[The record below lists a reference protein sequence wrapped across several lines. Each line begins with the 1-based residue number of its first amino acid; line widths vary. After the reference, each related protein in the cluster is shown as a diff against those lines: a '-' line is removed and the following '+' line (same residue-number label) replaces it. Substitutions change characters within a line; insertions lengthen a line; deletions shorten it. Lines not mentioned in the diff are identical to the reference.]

1 MGKSGSANAAVLKKE
16 KAVEKAEL
24 EKSRVNKVA
33 SLEKSKGN
41 KQVSPGKIK
50 DNKPPSFEKS
60 KGYRQVMQWLKSGK
74 KKPFK
79 FQTDAWAYYA
89 EGYSGLV
96 NAPTGFGKTFS
107 LFLAVVID
115 ELNKKADLEATGT
128 EHKTAGKAT
137 KKRQVTGLKL
147 IWITPLRS
155 LAKDLARAMRE
166 VCEELQL
173 DWTVGVRNGDTPQS
187 EKLKQKKQM
196 PEVLIITPES
206 MHLLL
211 AQKSTFNYFEQLQ
224 CIVADEWHELL
235 GSKRGV
241 MAELAISRIK
251 GLIYAQHPER
261 LLRIW
266 GISATIGNIEQALDV
281 LVPYENVLKTI
292 IKANIEKKIVIKS
305 IMPDHIDMLP
315 WAGHLGHKLAHKLLP
330 IIRKSKTTLI
340 FTNTRGQ
347 AELWYQTLL
356 AKDEDL
362 AGLLAIH
369 HGSIDH
375 ELRNWIE
382 DSIHTGALKAVV
394 STSSL
399 DLGVDFKPV
408 DTVVQIGSPKG
419 VARFLQRAGRS
430 GHSPYETSKIY
441 FLPTHAL
448 ELVEA
453 AAIKEAARTQDIE
466 SREPVVMSFDVL
478 IQYLVTLAVG
488 DGFDDE
494 QVFFEVK
501 QTHAFREL
509 LPQEWSWVMQFITTG
524 GDSLT
529 AYNEFS
535 KVSKVDGLWKV
546 ESRQIALRHRLHI
559 GTIVSDAMIKV
570 KYLTGGFVGMVE
582 ESFVSK
588 MKPGSNFTL
597 AGRVLE
603 FIMIKEMMVLV
614 RKSKQK
620 TAMSPSWMG
629 GRISLTANLGA
640 ILRKKYNETLYKQ
653 HDDEELDFI
662 LPLFQRQAKVSHV
675 PKDDEF
681 LIELINTK
689 DGYHFFSYPF
699 EGRQVHEIMASLI
712 AYRLGR
718 LKPITFSIAMNE
730 YGFELLIPLDEEN
743 IKSLFTPDDL
753 SADIVASIN
762 ATEMARRKF
771 RDIACISG
779 LVFQGYPG
787 KYVANKHLQSSAAL
801 FFNVFSDYDKHNLL
815 LRQAY
820 DEAFYQQIEEPRLA
834 AALRRIQASKVII
847 VKTDSYTPLCFPIK
861 VDSLR
866 DNMSSE
872 ELSQRIERMTAEA
885 EKKNTRKKNDR

>member
-1 MGKSGSANAAVLKKE
+1 MKMGIE
-16 KAVEKAEL
+16 
-24 EKSRVNKVA
+24 R
-33 SLEKSKGN
+33 
-41 KQVSPGKIK
+41 
-50 DNKPPSFEKS
+50 S
-60 KGYRQVMQWLKSGK
+60 KGYKQVMKWLKSSG

-79 FQTDAWAYYA
+79 FQIDAWQYYA

-107 LFLAVVID
+107 LFLAVAID
-115 ELNKKADLEATGT
+115 ELNKIDELEKSAKAQKGAKKKLKA
-128 EHKTAGKAT
+128 AG
-137 KKRQVTGLKL
+137 GLKL

-155 LAKDLARAMRE
+155 LAKDLSRAMTE
-166 VCEELQL
+166 VCRELQL
-173 DWTVGVRNGDTPQS
+173 NWQIGVRNGDTSQN

-206 MHLLL
+206 IHLLL
-211 AQKSTFNYFEQLQ
+211 AQKSTFNYFEHLQ

-241 MAELAISRIK
+241 MTELAISRIK
-251 GLIYAQHPER
+251 GLINEQNPER

-266 GISATIGNIEQALDV
+266 GISATIGNIEQALEV
-281 LVPYENVLKTI
+281 LVPYDDLPKTI
-292 IKANIEKKIVIKS
+292 IKADTEKKIVIKS
-305 IMPDHIDMLP
+305 ILPEHIDMLP
-315 WAGHLGHKLAHKLLP
+315 WAGHLGHKLADKLLP
-330 IIRKSKTTLI
+330 IIYKSKTTLI

-347 AELWYQTLL
+347 AEMWYQTLL
-356 AKDEDL
+356 AKDENL
-362 AGLLAIH
+362 AGQLAIH
-369 HGSIDH
+369 HGSIGF

-382 DSIHTGALKAVV
+382 DSIHSGVLKAVV

-430 GHSPYETSKIY
+430 SHSPYETSKIY

-453 AAIKEAARTQDIE
+453 AAIKEAAKTQNIE
-466 SREPVVMSFDVL
+466 SREPIVMAFDTL

-488 DGFDDE
+488 DGFDD
-494 QVFFEVK
+494 VKIFAEVK
-501 QTHAFREL
+501 QTYAFREL
-509 LPQEWSWVMQFITTG
+509 LTEEWAWIMRFITTG
-524 GDSLT
+524 GESLT
-529 AYNEFS
+529 AYTEFN
-535 KVSKVDGLWKV
+535 KVSTVDGLWKV
-546 ESRQIALRHRLHI
+546 ESRQIAMRHRLHI
-559 GTIVSDAMIKV
+559 GTIVSDAMVKV
-570 KYLTGGFVGMVE
+570 KYISGGFIGMVE
-582 ESFVSK
+582 ESFVSR
-588 MKPGSNFTL
+588 MKTGTNFTL

-603 FIMIKEMMVLV
+603 FVMMKDMMVLV

-629 GRISLTANLGA
+629 GRMSLSANLGV

-653 HDDEELDFI
+653 HDDEELDMV

-681 LIELINTK
+681 LIELINTR
-689 DGYHFFSYPF
+689 DGYHLFAYPF

-718 LKPITFSIAMNE
+718 IKPISFSIAMND
-730 YGFELLIPLDEEN
+730 YGFELLSEQPIPLVEEN
-743 IKSLFTPDDL
+743 TKALFTPENLSDD
-753 SADIVASIN
+753 IIASIN

-834 AALRRIQASKVII
+834 AALHRIQASSIVV
-847 VKTDSYTPLCFPIK
+847 VKTESYTPLCFPIK

-885 EKKNTRKKNDR
+885 EKKF

>member
-1 MGKSGSANAAVLKKE
+1 MGIE
-16 KAVEKAEL
+16 T
-24 EKSRVNKVA
+24 
-33 SLEKSKGN
+33 
-41 KQVSPGKIK
+41 
-50 DNKPPSFEKS
+50 S
-60 KGYRQVMQWLKSGK
+60 KGYKSVMKWLRTSR
-74 KKPFK
+74 KKPFQ
-79 FQTDAWAYYA
+79 FQTDAWQYYA

-107 LFLAVVID
+107 LFLAVIID
-115 ELNKKADLEATGT
+115 ELNTRAEFDDAQK
-128 EHKTAGKAT
+128 KTATAKTKKSAAKAT
-137 KKRQVTGLKL
+137 KLPTGLKL
-147 IWITPLRS
+147 IWVTPLRS
-155 LAKDLARAMRE
+155 LAKDLARAMTE
-166 VCEELQL
+166 VCKELEL
-173 DWTVGVRNGDTPQS
+173 DWQVGVRNGDTSQS
-187 EKLKQKKQM
+187 DKLKQKKQM

-206 MHLLL
+206 IHLLL
-211 AQKSTFNYFEQLQ
+211 AQKSTFNYFEHLQ

-235 GSKRGV
+235 GTKRGV

-251 GLIYAQHPER
+251 GLISQNNPER

-266 GISATIGNIEQALDV
+266 GISATIGNIDQALDV
-281 LVPYENVLKTI
+281 LVPYTDLLKTV
-292 IKANIEKKIVIKS
+292 IKADMEKKIIIKS
-305 IMPDHIDMLP
+305 ILPDHIDMLP
-315 WAGHLGHKLAHKLLP
+315 WAGHLGHKLADKLLP
-330 IIRKSKTTLI
+330 IIYKSKTTLI

-347 AELWYQTLL
+347 AEMWYQTLL
-356 AKDEDL
+356 AKDENL
-362 AGLLAIH
+362 AGQLAIH
-369 HGSIDH
+369 HGSIDF

-382 DSIHTGALKAVV
+382 DSIHSGVLKAVV

-399 DLGVDFKPV
+399 DLGVDFKPL

-453 AAIKEAARTQDIE
+453 AAIKEAARTQNIE
-466 SREPVVMSFDVL
+466 SREPIVMAFDTL

-494 QVFFEVK
+494 TIFKEVK

-509 LPQEWSWVMQFITTG
+509 LPEEWSWIMQFITTG

-546 ESRQIALRHRLHI
+546 ESRQIAMRHRLHI
-559 GTIVSDAMIKV
+559 GTIVSDAMVKV
-570 KYLTGGFVGMVE
+570 KYLSGGFVGMVE
-582 ESFVSK
+582 ESFVSR
-588 MKPGSNFTL
+588 MKPGTSFTL

-603 FIMIKEMMVLV
+603 FIMIKDMMVLV

-640 ILRKKYNETLYKQ
+640 ILRKKYNETLYQ
-653 HDDEELDFI
+653 EHDDEELDII

-689 DGYHFFSYPF
+689 DGYHFFAYPF

-718 LKPITFSIAMNE
+718 LKPISFSIAMND
-730 YGFELLIPLDEEN
+730 YGFELLSEQPIPLDEEN
-743 IKSLFTPDDL
+743 IKALFSPENL
-753 SADIVASIN
+753 SNDIIASIN

-834 AALRRIQASKVII
+834 AALNRIQVSKVII

-872 ELSQRIERMTAEA
+872 ELSQRIERMTADA
-885 EKKNTRKKNDR
+885 EKKSLKKKNER

>member
-1 MGKSGSANAAVLKKE
+1 MK
-16 KAVEKAEL
+16 L
-24 EKSRVNKVA
+24 EN
-33 SLEKSKGN
+33 
-41 KQVSPGKIK
+41 
-50 DNKPPSFEKS
+50 S
-60 KGYRQVMQWLKSGK
+60 KGYKKVIKWLKTSK

-79 FQTDAWAYYA
+79 FQTDAWQYYA

-115 ELNKKADLEATGT
+115 EINRLEAVPKSTS
-128 EHKTAGKAT
+128 
-137 KKRQVTGLKL
+137 KKKQSKRKPAGLKL

-166 VCEELQL
+166 VCRELEL
-173 DWTVGVRNGDTPQS
+173 DWHIGVRNGDTPQS

-206 MHLLL
+206 IHLLL
-211 AQKSTFNYFEQLQ
+211 AQKNTHTYFVSLQ

-241 MAELAISRIK
+241 MTELGISRIK
-251 GLIYAQHPER
+251 GLLAERHPER

-266 GISATIGNIEQALDV
+266 GISATVGNMEQAMEV
-281 LVPYENVLKTI
+281 LVPYPNLLKTI
-292 IKANIEKKIVIKS
+292 IKADIEKKIDIRSVL
-305 IMPDHIDMLP
+305 PDHIDMLP

-330 IIRKSKTTLI
+330 IIYKSKTTLI

-356 AKDEDL
+356 ALDENL

-382 DSIHTGALKAVV
+382 DALHSGTLKAVI

-430 GHSPYETSKIY
+430 GHSPYETSVIY

-453 AAIKEAARTQDIE
+453 AAIKEAAKTQNIE
-466 SREPVVMSFDVL
+466 SREPVVMAFDVL

-488 DGFDDE
+488 DGFDDTKL
-494 QVFFEVK
+494 FFEVK
-501 QTHAFREL
+501 QTHAFTEL
-509 LPQEWSWVMQFITTG
+509 LPQEWKWIMQFITTG

-529 AYNEFS
+529 AYDEFS
-535 KVSKVDGLWKV
+535 KVNLVEGLWKV
-546 ESRQIALRHRLHI
+546 ESRQMAMRHRLHI
-559 GTIVSDAMIKV
+559 GTIVSDPMLKV
-570 KYLTGGFVGMVE
+570 KFITGGYIGMVE
-582 ESFVSK
+582 ESFISR
-588 MKPGSNFTL
+588 MKIGSSFTL
-597 AGRVLE
+597 AGRVLD
-603 FIMIKEMMVLV
+603 FVMVKEMTVLV
-614 RKSKQK
+614 RKSKLK
-620 TAMSPSWMG
+620 RAITPSWMG
-629 GRISLTANLGA
+629 GRMSLTANLGS
-640 ILRKKYNETLYKQ
+640 ILRKKYNETLDKSHQ
-653 HDDEELDFI
+653 DIELDFI
-662 LPLFQRQAKVSHV
+662 YPLFERQAKISHV

-681 LIELINTK
+681 LIEMIDTK
-689 DGYHFFSYPF
+689 DGYHLFAYPF
-699 EGRQVHEIMASLI
+699 EGRQVHEIMAALI
-712 AYRLGR
+712 AYRLGKI
-718 LKPITFSIAMNE
+718 KPMSFSIAMND
-730 YGFELLIPLDEEN
+730 YGFELLSEQVIPLDENEV
-743 IKSLFTPDDL
+743 KTLFNPAAL
-753 SADIVASIN
+753 SEDIVASIN

-779 LVFQGYPG
+779 LVFQGFPG
-787 KYVANKHLQSSAAL
+787 KYIANKHLQSSAAL
-801 FFNVFSDYDKHNLL
+801 FFNVFSDYDKYNLL

-834 AALRRIQASKVII
+834 AALHRIQSSKI
-847 VKTDSYTPLCFPIK
+847 VMVKSDRYTPLCFPIK

-866 DNMSSE
+866 ENMSSE

-885 EKKNTRKKNDR
+885 EKKNNKK

>member
-1 MGKSGSANAAVLKKE
+1 MK
-16 KAVEKAEL
+16 L
-24 EKSRVNKVA
+24 E
-33 SLEKSKGN
+33 
-41 KQVSPGKIK
+41 
-50 DNKPPSFEKS
+50 DS
-60 KGYRQVMQWLKSGK
+60 KGYKKVIKWLKTSK

-79 FQTDAWAYYA
+79 FQTDAWQYYA

-115 ELNKKADLEATGT
+115 EINMLEAIPKSTS
-128 EHKTAGKAT
+128 
-137 KKRQVTGLKL
+137 KKKQSKRKPAGLKL

-166 VCEELQL
+166 VCRELEL
-173 DWTVGVRNGDTPQS
+173 DWHIGVRNGDTPQS

-206 MHLLL
+206 IHLLL
-211 AQKSTFNYFEQLQ
+211 AQKNTHTYFDSLQ
-224 CIVADEWHELL
+224 CIVADEWHELI

-241 MAELAISRIK
+241 MTELGISRIK
-251 GLIYAQHPER
+251 GLLAERHPER

-266 GISATIGNIEQALDV
+266 GISATVGNMEQAMEV
-281 LVPYENVLKTI
+281 LVPYPNLLKTI
-292 IKANIEKKIVIKS
+292 IKADIEKKIDIKS
-305 IMPDHIDMLP
+305 VLPDHIDMLP

-330 IIRKSKTTLI
+330 IIYKSKTTLI

-356 AKDEDL
+356 ALDENL

-382 DSIHTGALKAVV
+382 DALHSGTLKAVI

-430 GHSPYETSKIY
+430 GHSPYETSVIY

-453 AAIKEAARTQDIE
+453 AAIKEAAKTQNIE
-466 SREPVVMSFDVL
+466 SREPVVMAFDVL

-488 DGFDDE
+488 DGFDDTKL
-494 QVFFEVK
+494 FFEIK
-501 QTHAFREL
+501 QTHAFTEL
-509 LPQEWSWVMQFITTG
+509 LPQEWKWIMQFITTG

-529 AYNEFS
+529 AYDEFS
-535 KVSKVDGLWKV
+535 KVNLVEGLWKV
-546 ESRQIALRHRLHI
+546 ESRQMAMRHRLHI
-559 GTIVSDAMIKV
+559 GTIVSDPMLKV
-570 KYLTGGFVGMVE
+570 KFITGGYIGMVE
-582 ESFVSK
+582 ESFISR
-588 MKPGSNFTL
+588 MKIGSSFTL
-597 AGRVLE
+597 AGRVLD
-603 FIMIKEMMVLV
+603 FVMVKEMTVLV
-614 RKSKQK
+614 RKSKLK
-620 TAMSPSWMG
+620 RAITPSWMG
-629 GRISLTANLGA
+629 GRMSLTANLGS
-640 ILRKKYNETLYKQ
+640 ILRKKYNETLDKSHQ
-653 HDDEELDFI
+653 DIELDFI
-662 LPLFQRQAKVSHV
+662 YPLFERQAKISHV

-681 LIELINTK
+681 LIEMIDTK
-689 DGYHFFSYPF
+689 DGYHLFAYPF
-699 EGRQVHEIMASLI
+699 EGRQVHEIMAALI
-712 AYRLGR
+712 AYRLGKI
-718 LKPITFSIAMNE
+718 KPMSFSIAMND
-730 YGFELLIPLDEEN
+730 YGFELLSEQVIPLDENEV
-743 IKSLFTPDDL
+743 KTLFTPAAL
-753 SADIVASIN
+753 SEDIVASIN

-779 LVFQGYPG
+779 LVFQGFPG
-787 KYVANKHLQSSAAL
+787 KYIANKHLQSSAAL

-834 AALRRIQASKVII
+834 AALHRIQSSKI
-847 VKTDSYTPLCFPIK
+847 VMVKSDRYTPLCFPIK

-866 DNMSSE
+866 ENMSSE

-885 EKKNTRKKNDR
+885 EKKNNKK

>member
-1 MGKSGSANAAVLKKE
+1 MTLTN
-16 KAVEKAEL
+16 
-24 EKSRVNKVA
+24 
-33 SLEKSKGN
+33 
-41 KQVSPGKIK
+41 
-50 DNKPPSFEKS
+50 S
-60 KGYRQVMQWLKSGK
+60 KGYKQVIKWLKLNK

-79 FQTDAWAYYA
+79 FQTDAWQYYA

-107 LFLAVVID
+107 LFLAVVVD
-115 ELNKKADLEATGT
+115 ELNKRAEREGILSKD
-128 EHKTAGKAT
+128 KTAKKSGK
-137 KKRQVTGLKL
+137 KIKHETGLKL

-166 VCEELQL
+166 VCEELEL
-173 DWTVGVRNGDTPQS
+173 DWMVGVRNGDTSQS

-211 AQKSTFNYFEQLQ
+211 AQKSTFNYFEHLQ

-251 GLIYAQHPER
+251 GLLQEKQPER

-266 GISATIGNIEQALDV
+266 GISATIGNIDQALDV
-281 LVPYENVLKTI
+281 LVPYDDLPKTI
-292 IKANIEKKIVIKS
+292 IKADIEKKIVIKS
-305 IMPDHIDMLP
+305 ILPDHIDMLP
-315 WAGHLGHKLAHKLLP
+315 WAGHLGHKLAEKLLP
-330 IIRKSKTTLI
+330 IIYKSKTTLI

-356 AKDEDL
+356 AKDENL
-362 AGLLAIH
+362 AGQLAIH
-369 HGSIDH
+369 HGSIDY

-382 DSIHTGALKAVV
+382 DSIHSGVLKAVV

-430 GHSPYETSKIY
+430 GHSPYETSTIY

-453 AAIKEAARTQDIE
+453 AAIKEAARTQNIE
-466 SREPVVMSFDVL
+466 SREPMVMSFDVL

-494 QVFFEVK
+494 KIFFEVK

-509 LPQEWSWVMQFITTG
+509 LPQEWNWIMQFITTG

-529 AYNEFS
+529 AYTEFS
-535 KVSKVDGLWKV
+535 KVKKIEGLWKV
-546 ESRQIALRHRLHI
+546 ESRQMAMRHRLHI
-559 GTIVSDAMIKV
+559 GAIVSDAMIKV

-588 MKPGSNFTL
+588 MKPGNSFTL

-603 FIMIKEMMVLV
+603 FIMIKEMMVMV

-629 GRISLTANLGA
+629 GRISLSSNLGS
-640 ILRKKYNETLYKQ
+640 ILRKKYNETLDKT
-653 HDDEELDFI
+653 HDDEELDFV
-662 LPLFQRQAKVSHV
+662 LPLFERQAKVSHV

-689 DGYHFFSYPF
+689 DGYHFFAYPF
-699 EGRQVHEIMASLI
+699 EGRQVNEIMASLI

-718 LKPITFSIAMNE
+718 VKPISFSIAMND
-730 YGFELLIPLDEEN
+730 YGFELLSEQPLPLDEAN
-743 IKSLFTPDDL
+743 IKELFSPVNLSDD
-753 SADIVASIN
+753 IIASIN

-787 KYVANKHLQSSAAL
+787 KYVANKHLQSSAGL
-801 FFNVFSDYDKHNLL
+801 FFNVFTDYDKHNLL

-834 AALRRIQASKVII
+834 AALHRIQASKVVII
-847 VKTDSYTPLCFPIK
+847 KTDRYTPLCFPIK

-872 ELSQRIERMTAEA
+872 ELGKRIERMTAEA
-885 EKKNTRKKNDR
+885 EKKSSARKTKRFKQEDEEI

>member
-1 MGKSGSANAAVLKKE
+1 MGIE
-16 KAVEKAEL
+16 T
-24 EKSRVNKVA
+24 
-33 SLEKSKGN
+33 
-41 KQVSPGKIK
+41 
-50 DNKPPSFEKS
+50 S
-60 KGYRQVMQWLKSGK
+60 KGYKQVMKWLKTSR

-79 FQTDAWAYYA
+79 FQTDAWQYYA

-115 ELNKKADLEATGT
+115 ELNSRQDLSKSTKAKGPTAKLTGKKA
-128 EHKTAGKAT
+128 KV
-137 KKRQVTGLKL
+137 QTGLKL

-155 LAKDLARAMRE
+155 LAKDLSRAMRE
-166 VCEELQL
+166 VCEELEL
-173 DWTVGVRNGDTPQS
+173 DWQVGVRNGDTSQND
-187 EKLKQKKQM
+187 KLKQKKQM

-211 AQKSTFNYFEQLQ
+211 AQKSTFNYFEHLN

-241 MAELAISRIK
+241 MTELAISRIK
-251 GLIYAQHPER
+251 GLLLEKHPER

-266 GISATIGNIEQALDV
+266 GISATIGNIDQALDV
-281 LVPYENVLKTI
+281 LVPYEDVLKVVV
-292 IKANIEKKIVIKS
+292 KADIEKKIVIKS
-305 IMPDHIDMLP
+305 ILPDHIDMLP
-315 WAGHLGHKLAHKLLP
+315 WAGHLGHKLADKLLP
-330 IIRKSKTTLI
+330 IIYKSKTTLI

-356 AKDEDL
+356 AKDENL
-362 AGLLAIH
+362 AGQLAIH
-369 HGSIDH
+369 HGSIDY

-382 DSIHTGALKAVV
+382 DSIHSGVLKAVV
-394 STSSL
+394 CTSSL

-430 GHSPYETSKIY
+430 GHSPYETSTIY

-453 AAIKEAARTQDIE
+453 AAIKEAAKTQNIE
-466 SREPVVMSFDVL
+466 SRDPIVMAFDTL

-494 QVFFEVK
+494 KIYKEVK
-501 QTHAFREL
+501 ETHAFREL
-509 LPQEWSWVMQFITTG
+509 LPEEWAWIMRFITTG
-524 GDSLT
+524 GESLT

-535 KVSKVDGLWKV
+535 KVTKVDGLWKV
-546 ESRQIALRHRLHI
+546 ESRQIAMRHRLHI
-559 GTIVSDAMIKV
+559 GTIVSDAMLKV
-570 KYLTGGFVGMVE
+570 KYVSGGFVGMVE

-588 MKPGSNFTL
+588 MKVGASFTL

-603 FIMIKEMMVLV
+603 FAMIKDMMVLV

-620 TAMSPSWMG
+620 TAMSPSWNG
-629 GRISLTANLGA
+629 GRMSLSANLGV
-640 ILRKKYNETLYKQ
+640 ILRKKYNQTLDKQ

-662 LPLFQRQAKVSHV
+662 LPLFERQAKVSHV
-675 PKDDEF
+675 PQSDEF

-689 DGYHFFSYPF
+689 DGYHLFAYPF

-712 AYRLGR
+712 AFRLGR
-718 LKPITFSIAMNE
+718 LKPISFSIAMND
-730 YGFELLIPLDEEN
+730 YGFELLSEQPLPLDEEN
-743 IKSLFTPDDL
+743 LKELFSPDNL
-753 SADIVASIN
+753 SDDIIASIN

-787 KYVANKHLQSSAAL
+787 KFVANKHLQSSSAL

-834 AALRRIQASKVII
+834 AALHRIQKSKVIV
-847 VKTDSYTPLCFPIK
+847 VKAETYTPLCFPIK

-885 EKKNTRKKNDR
+885 EKKSVRKKNVR

>member
-1 MGKSGSANAAVLKKE
+1 
-16 KAVEKAEL
+16 
-24 EKSRVNKVA
+24 
-33 SLEKSKGN
+33 
-41 KQVSPGKIK
+41 
-50 DNKPPSFEKS
+50 
-60 KGYRQVMQWLKSGK
+60 VMVWLKAAK

-79 FQTDAWAYYA
+79 FQTDAWQYYA

-107 LFLAVVID
+107 LFLAVIID
-115 ELNKKADLEATGT
+115 ELNKKADSETDT
-128 EHKTAGKAT
+128 VKQQHNTSAGKLKA
-137 KKRQVTGLKL
+137 KKKKDSGLKL

-166 VCEELQL
+166 VCDELEI
-173 DWTVGVRNGDTPQS
+173 DWMVGVRNGDTTQS

-211 AQKSTFNYFEQLQ
+211 AQKSTFDYFEHLQ

-241 MAELAISRIK
+241 MTELAISRIK
-251 GLIYAQHPER
+251 GLLKIQHPER

-266 GISATIGNIEQALDV
+266 GISATIGNIDQALDV
-281 LVPYENVLKTI
+281 LVPYEDLLKTI
-292 IKANIEKKIVIKS
+292 IKADIEKKIVIKS
-305 IMPDHIDMLP
+305 ILPDHIDMLP

-330 IIRKSKTTLI
+330 IIHKSKTTLI

-356 AKDEDL
+356 AQDENL

-382 DSIHTGALKAVV
+382 DAIHTGALKAVV

-453 AAIKEAARTQDIE
+453 AAIKEAARTQNIE
-466 SREPVVMSFDVL
+466 SREPMVMSFDVL

-494 QVFFEVK
+494 QIFFEVK

-509 LPQEWSWVMQFITTG
+509 LPQEWNWIMQFITTG

-535 KVSKVDGLWKV
+535 KVSKSEDGLWKV
-546 ESRQIALRHRLHI
+546 ESRQVALRHRLHI

-582 ESFVSK
+582 ESFISR
-588 MKPGSNFTL
+588 MKPGSSFTL

-603 FIMIKEMMVLV
+603 FVMIKDMMALV

-620 TAMSPSWMG
+620 QAMSPSWMG
-629 GRISLTANLGA
+629 GRMSLTANLGA
-640 ILRKKYNETLYKQ
+640 ILRKKYNETLQKT
-653 HDDEELDFI
+653 HDDEELDMI
-662 LPLFQRQAKVSHV
+662 LPLFERQARVSHV

-681 LIELINTK
+681 LIELINTR
-689 DGYHFFSYPF
+689 DGYHFFAYPF
-699 EGRQVHEIMASLI
+699 EGRQVHEIMASVI
-712 AYRLGR
+712 AFRLGQIR
-718 LKPITFSIAMNE
+718 PITFSIAMND
-730 YGFELLIPLDEEN
+730 YGFELLSEQPIPLDEEN
-743 IKSLFTPDDL
+743 VKSLFTPDGL
-753 SADIVASIN
+753 SADIIASIN

-787 KYVANKHLQSSAAL
+787 KYVANKHLQSSSAL

-834 AALRRIQASKVII
+834 AALQRIQLSKVIV

-872 ELSQRIERMTAEA
+872 ELNQRIERMTAEA
-885 EKKNTRKKNDR
+885 EKKNARRKNDR